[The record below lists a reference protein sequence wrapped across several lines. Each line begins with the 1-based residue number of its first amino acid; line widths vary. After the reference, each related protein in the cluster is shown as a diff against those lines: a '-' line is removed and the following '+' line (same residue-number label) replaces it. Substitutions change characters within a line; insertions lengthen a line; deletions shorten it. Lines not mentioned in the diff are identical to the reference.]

1 MLDINKSR
9 FFETYMANVHSAVGA
24 IEEGSAL
31 VHVLEGGQGVVRP
44 SQAGATQKFA
54 GTALGRSGTPTI
66 VPFFE
71 TLAVPAG
78 APYTVTLSKTLSG
91 SDIRVTHIAA
101 NGTRTLLVVGDP
113 STTAGAYS
121 ISNGV
126 ITVHSGKAS
135 GTLELSYRYA
145 ITLQEA
151 IYRYNFNQFGSHNV
165 SDIGTIGVITTGIVY
180 TDRYDVTSDWSTYA
194 GNVPVY
200 VTADGMFT
208 LTSSGNTEISAA
220 VIAVPSTSNMFLG
233 LHVNP

>member
-9 FFETYMANVHSAVGA
+9 FFETHVANVHSSIGA

-31 VHVLEGGQGVVRP
+31 VYTLEGGQGVVKP
-44 SQAGATQKFA
+44 SEAAAAQKYAGC
-54 GTALGRSGTPTI
+54 ALGRSGTPTI

-71 TLAVPAG
+71 LKAVPATG
-78 APYTVTLSKTLSG
+78 PYTVTLSKTLSG
-91 SDIRVTHIAA
+91 SAIRVTHIAA
-101 NGTRTLLVVGDP
+101 NGTRTTLVVGDP

-151 IYRYNFNQFGSHNV
+151 IFRYNFSMNGSHNV
-165 SDIGTIGVITTGIVY
+165 TDIGTIGVVTTGVIF
-180 TDRYDVTSDWSTYA
+180 TDRYDVASDWSTYTGA
-194 GNVPVY
+194 APVY
-200 VTADGMFT
+200 ITADGLYTM
-208 LTSSGNTEISAA
+208 TSSGNTEISAA
-220 VIAVPSTSNMFLG
+220 VVSVPSASNMFLG